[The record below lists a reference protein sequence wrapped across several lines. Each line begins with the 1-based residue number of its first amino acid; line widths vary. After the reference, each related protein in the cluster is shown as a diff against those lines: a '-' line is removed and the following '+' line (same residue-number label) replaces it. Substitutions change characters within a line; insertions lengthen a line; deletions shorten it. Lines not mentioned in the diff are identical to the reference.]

1 MRVFCLLWGLLLA
14 MPSLAANLTLEELI
28 ALRSVN
34 ELAISPKGRFVAYLR
49 QQPRDPQRDEDGPA
63 WNELYVADMMGNSR
77 PFVTGKV
84 RLSQLRWS
92 ADGRRL
98 LFVAKRG
105 DDKHQALYA
114 IAIDGGEAQRVA
126 APARDVE
133 GYALSSDGRSLYLIA
148 KEKEPESKAKLKK
161 HGFVAQLYEEQDE
174 LSRLWHYSLNEQGLA
189 SGEPQALPIS
199 GQVMA
204 VQLSP
209 QGDRLAIQASPTA
222 RIDDQLVA
230 SELRITDSRGQ
241 LQQTLAHRGK
251 LGAFRF
257 NPAGDQLLFIGSE
270 DQHDPAE
277 GRLLLAD
284 LASGKITDLLPDFAG
299 HVSAI
304 DWLSDRQ
311 ALYIAAINS
320 SSRLAMINLDK
331 GGSSSLIAE
340 QSGSELLRQLDA
352 SDNGQIALLADS
364 WQHPAEAFVLPAA
377 GKPLKRLTISNPLL
391 ETRELASQQVVTFKG
406 KDGLELEGI
415 LVKPLRYSEGQ
426 RYPLLMFVHGGPEAH
441 VANGWVSRYANPAQ
455 VAAAAGYACFFPN
468 YRGSTGRGVAFS
480 KLGQGDPAG
489 AEFDDLL
496 AAKEHLVAMGLADG
510 KKVGISGG
518 SYGGYATAWGA
529 TAQSQHF
536 AAGVMFVGL
545 SDLISKFG
553 TTDIPNEMYLVH
565 ERQWPWQQWQKLL
578 ERSPIFHAEKH
589 RTPLLIMH
597 GEEDTRVAP
606 SQSLELYRYLKT
618 LNQAPVRLVLYP
630 GEGHGYKK
638 AAAQL
643 DYARRLMQWMDFYL
657 RDNGQGLPADLD
669 HSAALTAP

>member
-1 MRVFCLLWGLLLA
+1 MRVFCLLWGLFLA

-114 IAIDGGEAQRVA
+114 IAIDGGEAQRIA
-126 APARDVE
+126 APPRDVE

-148 KEKEPESKAKLKK
+148 KDKEPENKAKLKK

-174 LSRLWHYSLNEQGLA
+174 LSRLWHYPLNEQGIA
-189 SGEPQALPIS
+189 SGEPQALPIT

-209 QGDRLAIQASPTA
+209 QGDRIAVQASPTA

-230 SELRITDSRGQ
+230 SELRLTDSRGRLQ
-241 LQQTLAHRGK
+241 LTLAHRGK

-320 SSRLAMINLDK
+320 SSRLAMINLDQ

-391 ETRELASQQVVTFKG
+391 ETRELASQQVISFKG

-415 LVKPLRYSEGQ
+415 LVKPLRYHEGQ

-455 VAAAAGYACFFPN
+455 VAAAAGYASFFPN

-496 AAKEHLVAMGLADG
+496 AAKEHLVAMGLADAQ
-510 KKVGISGG
+510 KVGISGG

-657 RDNGQGLPADLD
+657 RDGGKGLPADLD

>member
-1 MRVFCLLWGLLLA
+1 MRLFCLLLGWLLA
-14 MPSLAANLTLEELI
+14 TPLLAANLTLEELV

-34 ELAISPKGRFVAYLR
+34 ELTISPKGRFVAYLR
-49 QQPRDPQRDEDGPA
+49 LQPRDPLRDDDGPA

-105 DDKHQALYA
+105 ADKHRALYA
-114 IAIDGGEAQRVA
+114 IAIDGGEAQRIA

-133 GYALSSDGRSLYLIA
+133 GYALSSDNRSLYLIA
-148 KEKEPESKAKLKK
+148 KDKEPDTKAKLKK
-161 HGFVAQLYEEQDE
+161 HGFIAQVYEEQDE
-174 LSRLWHYSLNEQGLA
+174 PSKLWRYALDEQGNI
-189 SGEPQALPIS
+189 SGEPHPLPIN
-199 GQVMA
+199 GHVMA
-204 VQLSP
+204 LQLSP
-209 QGDRLAIQASPTA
+209 QGDRLAIQASPSP
-222 RIDDQLVA
+222 RIDDQLMA
-230 SELRITDSRGQ
+230 SELHITDQRGQ
-241 LQQTLAHRGK
+241 LRHRLAHRGK

-257 NPAGDQLLFIGSE
+257 NPSGDQLLFIGSE
-270 DQHDPAE
+270 DEHDPAE

-284 LASGKITDLLPDFAG
+284 VTSGKITDLLPDFAG
-299 HVSAI
+299 HVAAI
-304 DWLSDRQ
+304 DWFSDRQ
-311 ALYIAAINS
+311 PLYIAAINS
-320 SSRLAMINLDK
+320 SSRLAMLNIDN
-331 GGSSSLIAE
+331 GNSTTLIAE

-364 WQHPAEAFVLPAA
+364 WQHPTEAFVLPATS
-377 GKPLKRLTISNPLL
+377 KTVQRLTISNPLL
-391 ETRELASQQVVTFKG
+391 ETRELASQQLITFKG

-415 LVKPLRYSEGQ
+415 LVKPLRHSDGH

-455 VAAAAGYACFFPN
+455 VAAAAGYASFFPN

-489 AEFDDLL
+489 AEFDDIV
-496 AAKEHLVAMGLADG
+496 AAKEHLVAIGLADEN
-510 KKVGISGG
+510 KVGISGG

-578 ERSPIFHAEKH
+578 ERSPIYHAEKH

-630 GEGHGYKK
+630 GEGHGNKK

-657 RDNGQGLPADLD
+657 RDNGKGLPADLD
-669 HSAALTAP
+669 HSSALTAP